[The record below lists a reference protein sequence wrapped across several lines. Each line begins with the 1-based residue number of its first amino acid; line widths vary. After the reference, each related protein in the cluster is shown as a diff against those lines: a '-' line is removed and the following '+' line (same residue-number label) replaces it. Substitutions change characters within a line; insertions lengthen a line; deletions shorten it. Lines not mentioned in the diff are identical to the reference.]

1 MRPHWHFC
9 GMVAAASIPPSPSSP
24 QPTGRC
30 QHFPGPPPMHLPAE
44 LDSKGIEQLA
54 RQERR

>member
-30 QHFPGPPPMHLPAE
+30 QHFPGPPPMHLPPE
-44 LDSKGIEQLA
+44 LDSRGMDAVA
-54 RQERR
+54 RGPR